1 MTEKKDRLLMS
12 VAEVAEELGYC
23 LQHTYKLIEQGVIP
37 SIKADG
43 GRKARVRVPRKALLE
58 YIDAHTRKSNL
69 DLSESASNALNRG

>member
-1 MTEKKDRLLMS
+1 MAEKLLMS

-43 GRKARVRVPRKALLE
+43 GRRARVRIPRKAFIE
-58 YIDAHTRKSNL
+58 YIKAHTRKSKHEVPEVG
-69 DLSESASNALNRG
+69 DLHQAE